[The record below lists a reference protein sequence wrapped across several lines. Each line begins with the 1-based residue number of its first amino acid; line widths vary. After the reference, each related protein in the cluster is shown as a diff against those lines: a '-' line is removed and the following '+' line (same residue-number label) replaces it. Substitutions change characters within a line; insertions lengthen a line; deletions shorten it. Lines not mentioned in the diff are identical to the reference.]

1 MSCPWEN
8 DGIKTIKPGRE
19 GGAGE
24 GGGLSEVCVLGVG
37 VGRSVHE
44 NIKWNGSLLSDFL
57 CSKVLIISRFNSTN
71 WLQQYFKKHVNGLFF
86 D

>member
-8 DGIKTIKPGRE
+8 DGIKPGRE
-19 GGAGE
+19 GGEG
-24 GGGLSEVCVLGVG
+24 GGGLSEVCVLGVE

-44 NIKWNGSLLSDFL
+44 DIKWNGSLLPHFL
-57 CSKVLIISRFNSTN
+57 YSKVLIISRFNSTN
-71 WLQQYFKKHVNGLFF
+71 WLLQYFKKHVHGLFF

>member
-8 DGIKTIKPGRE
+8 DGIKPGRE
-19 GGAGE
+19 GGAGG

-37 VGRSVHE
+37 VGRSVHDD
-44 NIKWNGSLLSDFL
+44 IKWNGSLLSDFL

-71 WLQQYFKKHVNGLFF
+71 WLQQYFKKYVNGLSF